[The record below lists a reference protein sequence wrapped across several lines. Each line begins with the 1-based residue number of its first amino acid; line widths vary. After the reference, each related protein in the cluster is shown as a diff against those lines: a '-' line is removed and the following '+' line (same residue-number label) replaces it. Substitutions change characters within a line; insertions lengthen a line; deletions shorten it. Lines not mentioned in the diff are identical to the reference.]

1 MQNRDPREDQASLQL
16 AVAQD
21 SCERG
26 GGADV
31 RGRSAA
37 VQRTE
42 RDTEQVLVAYNDVD
56 SATFLLNVVLARPR
70 DVYQSFLTA
79 VEKNN
84 QMDAYLMLTDDG
96 LYKY

>member
-31 RGRSAA
+31 PGRSAA
-37 VQRTE
+37 VERTE
-42 RDTEQVLVAYNDVD
+42 RDTEQVLVQRRGFSHVSAERRTGTTPRRLSVLSDSGGEKQSNGRLFDV
-56 SATFLLNVVLARPR
+56 N
-70 DVYQSFLTA
+70 
-79 VEKNN
+79 
-84 QMDAYLMLTDDG
+84 
-96 LYKY
+96 